1 MTPNSASGWQE
12 HPSAFQSCGPGAPLK
27 WFSFP
32 PSVLPD
38 WRPGQE
44 PPARQAPRAIIILER
59 EWSQCLAHVPLHMS
73 GQHALEDMGQ
83 DMVGRIDMDRPD
95 PQMRFCRSECSFD
108 PGEALVGS
116 NRFLWSDGS
125 GTQAGPD
132 DIDAIKTGLA
142 CNLLCPPPPSHLVIG
157 DLEVFLH
164 LPPVDPNQAK
174 RSVS

>member
-1 MTPNSASGWQE
+1 
-12 HPSAFQSCGPGAPLK
+12 
-27 WFSFP
+27 
-32 PSVLPD
+32 
-38 WRPGQE
+38 
-44 PPARQAPRAIIILER
+44 
-59 EWSQCLAHVPLHMS
+59 MS

-116 NRFLWSDGS
+116 NGCLWSDGS
-125 GTQAGPD
+125 RTQAGSD
-132 DIDAIKTGLA
+132 DIDAITTGLV
-142 CNLLCPPPPSHLVIG
+142 CNLLCPSPPAHLVIG